1 MKKLCLWIWDVEAA
15 CKDVKLSRKKV
26 PKSPTRDSTYS
37 GLRVTSWKTFFATNI
52 PKKIRT
58 LKLSLWG
65 RVCVEEPLPDL
76 TFFLVLV
83 PCVIVFKKANEMFL
97 RDPESSHRHSDFV
110 FDLFGLKMETKEG
123 RMSVGAD
130 KKSYLNPW
138 NNSSRFS
145 DVVRESVLRLGTRC
159 MEKRFMML

>member
-1 MKKLCLWIWDVEAA
+1 
-15 CKDVKLSRKKV
+15 
-26 PKSPTRDSTYS
+26 
-37 GLRVTSWKTFFATNI
+37 
-52 PKKIRT
+52 
-58 LKLSLWG
+58 
-65 RVCVEEPLPDL
+65 
-76 TFFLVLV
+76 
-83 PCVIVFKKANEMFL
+83 MFL

-110 FDLFGLKMETKEG
+110 FDLFGLKMVTKEG